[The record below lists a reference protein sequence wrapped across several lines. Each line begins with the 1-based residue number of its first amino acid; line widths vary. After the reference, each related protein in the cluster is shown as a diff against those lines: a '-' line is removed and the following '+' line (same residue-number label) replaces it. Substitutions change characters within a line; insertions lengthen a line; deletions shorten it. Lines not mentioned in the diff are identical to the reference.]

1 MLESSAI
8 WETFMWQFIPVN
20 QNFRV
25 SIAFQKTN
33 VVQGPELKEEAGSKT
48 DKFDIES
55 RPRVRFLGQLANA
68 NKGR

>member
-1 MLESSAI
+1 
-8 WETFMWQFIPVN
+8 
-20 QNFRV
+20 
-25 SIAFQKTN
+25 